1 MNIDK
6 AAEGLQLGEDQE
18 SSVHDLVLGSLLYG
32 GIRREPSGPD
42 DRASMSPV
50 ASPNFEGAKRLL
62 ERSLEKGYTMAA
74 VQIGSFYMQEEKLAG
89 GQNLKD
95 GQDAKVLA
103 YEWYKKAADLS
114 NPVSFYFILKNI
126 LVSCHL
132 CTNTFVLDG
141 LP

>member
-32 GIRREPSGPD
+32 GIRREPSGPN

-62 ERSLEKGYTMAA
+62 ERALEKGYTMAA

-89 GQNLKD
+89 GENLN
-95 GQDAKVLA
+95 GQDAKSLA
-103 YEWYKKAADLS
+103 YEWYKKAADLL
-114 NPVSFYFILKNI
+114 NPVSLRIF
-126 LVSCHL
+126 
-132 CTNTFVLDG
+132 
-141 LP
+141 